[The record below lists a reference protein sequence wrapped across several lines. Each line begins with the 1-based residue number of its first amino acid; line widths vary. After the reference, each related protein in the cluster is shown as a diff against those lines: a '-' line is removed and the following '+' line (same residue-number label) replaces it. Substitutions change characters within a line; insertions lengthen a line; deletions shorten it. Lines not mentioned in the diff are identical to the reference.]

1 MLGLTLEVNEKKT
14 GQETSDFFRAH
25 IFALLVSGNLPSG
38 KLINII
44 SYGKWTVLIND
55 LPIKMVIFH
64 SQLLVYWRVCGFN
77 YMVLLG
83 KKLRDHLPRVKVANE
98 IDRKT
103 TVRREGSEVFG
114 LRFHVTWQPYQW
126 QRMGQK

>member
-1 MLGLTLEVNEKKT
+1 M
-14 GQETSDFFRAH
+14 
-25 IFALLVSGNLPSG
+25 IYLL
-38 KLINII
+38 KL
-44 SYGKWTVLIND
+44 
-55 LPIKMVIFH
+55 MVIFH

-83 KKLRDHLPRVKVANE
+83 KKLQDHLPRVKVANE

-103 TVRREGSEVFG
+103 TVRREGGEVFG